1 MTWIKV
7 DDGITEHP
15 KFAALTSDAWT
26 LWLHGTTYASR
37 NRTDGVIPAAMLP
50 RLSGVKAPQKV
61 AAELVAAGLWHHV
74 DAGFEIHDYLEHQR
88 SREQIDA
95 DRAAAEER
103 QRRSRARR
111 KQAATPDGHAP
122 VTDLSRRDTL
132 DRHAVSHAPVTAQ
145 ETETETETD
154 TAKSIRGETPRVP
167 EPDTNRRRRILAH
180 ARGEA
185 RRRWPKEADE
195 RLAQAVPRLE
205 RVLDDYPA
213 APDAVV
219 VEYLVTGDGRNLTLY
234 RELGA

>member
-1 MTWIKV
+1 VTWIKV

-15 KFAALTSDAWT
+15 KFAALTSDAWA

-37 NRTDGVIPAAMLP
+37 NRTDGLIPAAMLG
-50 RLSGVKAPQKV
+50 RLSNVKNPTRV
-61 AAELVAAGLWHHV
+61 AAELVAAGLWHEV

-95 DRAAAEER
+95 DRAAADER

-111 KQAATPDGHAP
+111 KAASTGDGHAP
-122 VTDLSRRDTL
+122 VTDLSRRDTG
-132 DRHAVSHAPVTAQ
+132 DRHAPVTPP
-145 ETETETETD
+145 ETETETETE
-154 TAKSIRGETPRVP
+154 TEPAKSVLGETLRVP

-195 RLAQAVPRLE
+195 RLAQAVPRLD
-205 RVLDDYPA
+205 RILVDYPA

-234 RELGA
+234 RDTVGA